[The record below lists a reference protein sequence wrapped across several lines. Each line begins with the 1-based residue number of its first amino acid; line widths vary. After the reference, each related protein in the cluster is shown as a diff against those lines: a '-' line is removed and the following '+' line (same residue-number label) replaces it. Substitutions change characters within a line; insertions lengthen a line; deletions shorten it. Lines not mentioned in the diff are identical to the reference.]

1 MVPARRSSKS
11 AKRSRRAHHAIRAL
25 NLSACPRCD
34 TARLPHHACPKCGYV
49 NAKVSVE
56 VKTEEK

>member
-11 AKRSRRAHHAIRAL
+11 AKRSRRSHHALRAA

-34 TARLPHHACPKCGYV
+34 TAKPPHRACPNCGYV
-49 NAKVSVE
+49 NSKVAIPVE
-56 VKTEEK
+56 KEEK